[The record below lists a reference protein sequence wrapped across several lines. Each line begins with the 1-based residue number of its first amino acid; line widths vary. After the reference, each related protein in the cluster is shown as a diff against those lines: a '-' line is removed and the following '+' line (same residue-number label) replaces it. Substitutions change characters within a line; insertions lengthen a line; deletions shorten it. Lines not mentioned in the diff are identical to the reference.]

1 MMSAAAVRIPPA
13 RCKEAA
19 GLGCMIGR
27 TKEPFGA
34 FEHLAKTT
42 LRIRWLDSQNVLRGS
57 PPRVVFAKVPRFEGG
72 LRQGSRCRSSANVGS
87 TRRHSCCSGV
97 AAMQGAAATAT
108 TTQHRCFGTAAAA
121 HTQRHWRLAW
131 PPAPRRR
138 HLMKGLR
145 VVFNPPPTVTHS
157 NGGDVSSRTGDAAP
171 RLGAAGGAA
180 GAVEQARCAPARR
193 HEASARAPLRS
204 RRCAPAHHAM
214 HSAWPPAQPHST
226 PWPWPWP

>member
-1 MMSAAAVRIPPA
+1 MY
-13 RCKEAA
+13 C
-19 GLGCMIGR
+19 
-27 TKEPFGA
+27 GA
-34 FEHLAKTT
+34 HLVGWSSP
-42 LRIRWLDSQNVLRGS
+42 RFPDS
-57 PPRVVFAKVPRFEGG
+57 RVVFAKVPDAGAQPTSV
-72 LRQGSRCRSSANVGS
+72 L

-145 VVFNPPPTVTHS
+145 VVFNPPPTVTCS

-226 PWPWPWP
+226 PWPWPWPWP